1 MTVLRAPF
9 LWASTNF
16 FLAERLPRY
25 RFVRRAVRRFMPG
38 EEPQDALAEA
48 RRLNQSGAGAIM
60 TAGGLVFV
68 AATSDAR
75 FRALDSRTGEELW
88 LARFPAN
95 GTANPMTYRA
105 NGRQHVAIVA
115 GGQVH
120 AFRLP

>member
-16 FLAERLPRY
+16 FLAEQLPRY
-25 RFVRRAVRRFMPG
+25 RFLRRAVRRFMPD
-38 EEPQDALAEA
+38 EEPQDAFWQRRAA
-48 RRLNQSGAGAIM
+48 STRAAPRRDPDGRRL
-60 TAGGLVFV
+60 GLRCRDQRR
-68 AATSDAR
+68 S
-75 FRALDSRTGEELW
+75 LDSRTGEELW
-88 LARFPAN
+88 VARLPAN

-105 NGRQHVAIVA
+105 NGRQHEAIVA